1 MDFGLTGKLSEYYL
15 GSVYQQS
22 KAVGKREG
30 VSFQDAHIFNFSIV
44 TNLFGRFFCYSEPP
58 MPLAIS
64 LGTYEIININLHFV
78 FYNQLP

>member
-30 VSFQDAHIFNFSIV
+30 VSFQDAIAVKAAEKVSGQTNV
-44 TNLFGRFFCYSEPP
+44 TGMSFKD
-58 MPLAIS
+58 M
-64 LGTYEIININLHFV
+64 
-78 FYNQLP
+78 

>member
-30 VSFQDAHIFNFSIV
+30 VSFQDAIAV
-44 TNLFGRFFCYSEPP
+44 KALKKYPGRP
-58 MPLAIS
+58 M
-64 LGTYEIININLHFV
+64 
-78 FYNQLP
+78 